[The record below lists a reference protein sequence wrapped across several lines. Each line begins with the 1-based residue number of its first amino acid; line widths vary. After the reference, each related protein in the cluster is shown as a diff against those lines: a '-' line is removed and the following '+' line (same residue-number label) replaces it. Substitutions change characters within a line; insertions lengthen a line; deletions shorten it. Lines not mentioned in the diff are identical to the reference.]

1 MTRLDV
7 RGLKSPA
14 PVLRIR
20 RKLLEL
26 PGGDIL
32 EVTGDDPDLV
42 TDLPAFCRQSGHRLI
57 MAQEVEGMLV
67 FQIAAR
73 KREPV
78 VEFAP
83 AFAAPPPLE
92 AAC

>member
-14 PVLRIR
+14 PVLKIR

-26 PGGDIL
+26 PGGEIL
-32 EVTGDDPDLV
+32 EVVADDPDLV
-42 TDLPAFCRQSGHRLI
+42 ADLPAFCRQSGHRLV
-57 MAQEVEGMLV
+57 MAQEVEGMFV
-67 FQIAAR
+67 FQVAAR
-73 KREPV
+73 PSEPA
-78 VEFAP
+78 VEFAST
-83 AFAAPPPLE
+83 FSGAPELE